1 MEPLPIH
8 GDSTRL
14 STTYLSSVSTRRLLL
29 PMLLGLFAAGCRT
42 EKLPPSVE
50 WLSPTSSPQWAPDV
64 NVPLRFVLMDP
75 APERG
80 TTAPASW
87 RVEVGPTGGGLW
99 WTASGDASAAPSTGS
114 PAHIDTIDLQWT
126 VPFPPASATGP
137 IDLLLTAI
145 ITDGEGG
152 RGADFTSASVAVP
165 PLESAGLWHVDPD
178 AALPIRFFPTA
189 PLATNQALPSPCS
202 AVRDLVHLDGRDR
215 IVLGCATSLEALDT
229 HPADDGSAPVW
240 TIPAPLS
247 AQTGGLRF
255 LRRTPTEWTTS
266 AWAMAGWP
274 DRVQW
279 VDGDGQIQKSWV
291 LESGETLIDAGV
303 IDGRM
308 ILLAR
313 TATNELRLIRCNLDN
328 GARIASITWTPEA
341 PGSTGPTGDAWLLN
355 VDGEAAGLE
364 QDGTWR
370 RWFIEPDGNTGLST
384 SESAGSGE
392 VIAAGILD
400 DGTSWVAREETRL
413 LRNPILSIGDPA
425 LRIEE
430 NRADGIFWVL
440 RTDQDQGL
448 LSWERVDAWS
458 GVSVP
463 SVTPAPPST
472 PVPASVAHNRPGP
485 P

>member
-1 MEPLPIH
+1 MKPLPIH

-42 EKLPPSVE
+42 EKSPPSVE

-64 NVPLRFVLMDP
+64 NVPLRFMLTDP

-99 WTASGDASAAPSTGS
+99 WTASGDASAAPSTGG

-165 PLESAGLWHVDPD
+165 PLESAGLWHIDPD

-215 IVLGCATSLEALDT
+215 IVLGCATSLEALST
-229 HPADDGSAPVW
+229 HPSDDPLPVW
-240 TIPAPLS
+240 SLAAPLS
-247 AQTGGLRF
+247 AQTGELRF
-255 LRRTPTEWTTS
+255 LRRTPSEWTTS
-266 AWAMAGWP
+266 AWAMVGWP

-279 VDGDGQIQKSWV
+279 VNADGHIQKTWGLAS
-291 LESGETLIDAGV
+291 EETLIDAGV

-341 PGSTGPTGDAWLLN
+341 PGSTGPDGNAWLLN
-355 VDGEAAGLE
+355 VEGEAAGLE
-364 QDGTWR
+364 HDGTWR
-370 RWFIEPDGNTGLST
+370 RWFIEPNGNTGLST
-384 SESAGSGE
+384 GQSPGSGE
-392 VIAAGILD
+392 VVSAGILEN
-400 DGTSWVAREETRL
+400 GTSWVARDQTRL
-413 LRNPILSIGDPA
+413 LQEPVLNLGAPA
-425 LRIEE
+425 HRIEE
-430 NRADGIFWVL
+430 DRAAGLYWL
-440 RTDQDQGL
+440 LHTDAGEAL
-448 LSWERVDAWS
+448 LTWNAVDAFTGMS
-458 GVSVP
+458 IP
-463 SVTPAPPST
+463 IATPTPPSS